1 MNILQTRDGM
11 IINKMNR
18 QTFFKYFGFMVIL
31 EKALVQYILVIF
43 KNPNRNKVYKTKQ
56 NNKISKAKPD

>member
-31 EKALVQYILVIF
+31 EKALV
-43 KNPNRNKVYKTKQ
+43 
-56 NNKISKAKPD
+56 